1 MESDSG
7 VSMTIKVSG
16 LCRLHVDVLTIS
28 HNAAIN
34 VIFVYISSY
43 CMNIKIACMS
53 SQSRGFCIYFFVL

>member
-7 VSMTIKVSG
+7 VSMTIKVNG

-34 VIFVYISSY
+34 VIFVYILCHY
-43 CMNIKIACMS
+43 E
-53 SQSRGFCIYFFVL
+53 Q

>member
-28 HNAAIN
+28 HNAAKFSKRNFRIH
-34 VIFVYISSY
+34 IELLYEH
-43 CMNIKIACMS
+43 
-53 SQSRGFCIYFFVL
+53 